1 MNLDNIFTYLQN
13 EIKLKLHRNSNTYEY
28 GDDYDNDDDDSIE
41 TTDETT
47 LLINSQNQCSTP
59 CILTHQSYLNIRQQ
73 EINNKPSFFNYLN
86 FTKKTY
92 FQHFKTNM
100 YNSWLCLKSTLYF
113 FIQAWYPDVFQHYAP
128 DIIID
133 LGENIL
139 DEYSKSINHQANSI

>member
-13 EIKLKLHRNSNTYEY
+13 ELNLKLHINNNTTYEY
-28 GDDYDNDDDDSIE
+28 GEDGVDSV
-41 TTDETT
+41 DETT
-47 LLINSQNQCSTP
+47 LLINSQNQQCFTP

-73 EINNKPSFFNYLN
+73 EINNKPSYFNYLN

-92 FQHFKTNM
+92 FQHFKSNM

-128 DIIID
+128 DIIIN

-139 DEYSKSINHQANSI
+139 DEYSKTINNQANSI